1 MNFRRRKKCGPIGL
15 DIGSSGVKLLQLSSE
30 LGQPTVVAAAHAE
43 FPSEIPQST
52 DMNELVERA
61 VADCLRRGPFEG
73 REVVTAFG
81 NGEFQLKNVRLPR
94 MPSEELAAAVEFEAS
109 ERFDFSRSS
118 AQVRFIPVGEVRHG
132 NEIKEEVIVF
142 AAPDDAVT
150 SRLAVLENLKLSP
163 VAIDLT
169 PCAVARSFVRFLRR
183 SEDVNAINVFLD
195 VGFSGTNVVITRG
208 SEINFIKQVE
218 VGGRH
223 LVDAVAKAL
232 SISLQ
237 EAADLRLRI
246 MREGGGRRD
255 DDQTTVP
262 EDIRAA
268 LKDAVKPLIERLSR
282 DVQMCLRY
290 FAVTFRGQRPDSLTL
305 VGGEAYEPIL
315 APTLTQAFNV
325 PCMVGHPM
333 RGIGRLG
340 DLGGR
345 DRRTMQPAWA
355 TACGLALRGS
365 AWVRTGSRIADRS
378 IGGDITAKAVV

>member
-1 MNFRRRKKCGPIGL
+1 MLRRNRKRGPIGL
-15 DIGSSGVKLLQLSSE
+15 DIGASGVKLLQLASE
-30 LGQPTVVAAAHAE
+30 QGQPVVVASAHTE
-43 FPSEIPQST
+43 FPRDLPESADINEIT
-52 DMNELVERA
+52 ERA
-61 VADCLRRGPFEG
+61 IADCLRRAPFDG

-81 NGEFQLKNVRLPR
+81 NGEFQLKNIRLPR
-94 MPSEELAAAVEFEAS
+94 MPSEELASAVEFEAK
-109 ERFDFSRSS
+109 ERFDLSRSP
-118 AQVRFIPVGEVRHG
+118 AQVRYVPVGEVRHG

-142 AAPDDAVT
+142 AAPDESVSA
-150 SRLAVLENLKLSP
+150 RLAMLESLKLSP

-195 VGFSGTNVVITRG
+195 LGYRGTNVIITRG
-208 SEINFIKQVE
+208 AEINFIKQID
-218 VGGRH
+218 VGGRQF
-223 LVDAVAKAL
+223 VEAVSKAL
-232 SISLQ
+232 SISSQ
-237 EAADLRLRI
+237 EATDLRLRI
-246 MREGGGRRD
+246 MREGSGRRED
-255 DDQTTVP
+255 DKTGVP

-268 LKDAVKPLIERLSR
+268 LRDSAKPLVDRLSR

-305 VGGEAYEPIL
+305 VGGEAYEPML
-315 APTLTQAFNV
+315 APALTEAFNI

-340 DLGGR
+340 EISGR

-365 AWVRTGSRIADRS
+365 AWVRTGPRLADRS
-378 IGGDITAKAVV
+378 FEAGNALAGV